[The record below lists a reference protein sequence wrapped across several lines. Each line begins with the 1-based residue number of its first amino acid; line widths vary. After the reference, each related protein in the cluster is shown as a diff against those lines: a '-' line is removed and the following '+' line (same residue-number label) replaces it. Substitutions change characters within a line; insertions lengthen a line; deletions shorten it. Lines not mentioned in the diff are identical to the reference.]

1 MHTQLA
7 GLCRTR
13 QETFCAMQWLP
24 QLLKRAS
31 LRATVCNFRESA
43 VRKRKFEFS
52 FSTPKRPFW

>member
-31 LRATVCNFRESA
+31 LNSFVEYGVCPPAATYYLNVA
-43 VRKRKFEFS
+43 
-52 FSTPKRPFW
+52 